1 MARGRWCSVAAVS
14 CLILVLLSAALP
26 CVADLSGDA
35 ADYRFIDAPEEVQL
49 FPVGVQTET
58 HRWGSKGH
66 RLTVGF
72 DSSRVLQGTAF
83 QVAVRIDSELTTG
96 PVKVKPRFV
105 TNTNAWR
112 EEGETDDL
120 YTYLSDLAA
129 QVASRGE
136 SGLEKLGPDAAAA
149 VAYVAA
155 APPRRLEQLSSSLPQ
170 EAYPP
175 LLPPRKKKA
184 ALVEGESRRLEVC
197 PDEFDEAQ
205 EKKRNEFLQ
214 KAGFN
219 SDMECDA
226 GVPVTPTRSRGKDAH
241 AKLQQLALPPE
252 YLPPNFPGC
261 EDSVLCGLQYCA
273 LVDCTRAV
281 TRAVDGGENLLWIPN
296 GSWELDLLFDWSPE
310 KVPLE
315 GDLHVE
321 VREVPPRAPGELR
334 LRGEGEEEPPGN
346 LALVASANLATL
358 FAALPRE
365 QIELQ
370 VENAGFPN
378 RPNIIG
384 LSAAQLEFSFSLA
397 STVPREQG
405 PMLRLRFP
413 AVACGTR
420 REALQSSGDPAWT
433 NQTLRECWD
442 VHNTCLSMSGG
453 GIFTSCE
460 EGYVEM
466 EGLEIRTI
474 TLHDP
479 KADVQKGTI
488 VLHGIY
494 PPTSNSTDVS
504 SEFLLEILQTYSE
517 ERVVQKAKISDCNQ
531 KLLNQLTGEYCFRE
545 RLTRQIDTTMDYAS
559 VSVVATQT
567 FFTPQLASVQ
577 ALVRAQPNDDYPFP
591 VTYTFVAPEEIYKGG
606 LELYIPQRT
615 FLYDPGPRER
625 YNPYTRQFFKV
636 ATTDLPIRPTSQGTK
651 VTLYPVT
658 MAKGETLTVFLP
670 LKAFSLASGAPW
682 PAPQAVAYPDGADK
696 EYSLR
701 MSNLRRKP
709 VAEVTRVSAPVY
721 TPGMVAAVMGPQL
734 QSLDGEGTLVSFQ
747 LKFGEKIPSGKLKI
761 WVTPKLNATVTSSGS
776 VDDTVT
782 GTCKA
787 WFRSVHELVSTIACQ
802 DSQGAFEFTLLPSS
816 LAAQFVE
823 GWVSLGIQLTKP
835 LGIFPYFNIAV
846 RDSASSLVYSVDLPT
861 GNIYQNPCIQRFS
874 SHLMKPRTTGY
885 SAKLLLVLQVINCN
899 NPAEPLRAMEEQVEP
914 LSFALPHIH
923 SLNEIDHISSVSIER
938 TSHPEQTS
946 LDRQAILLG
955 LDSKR
960 GSFFNASPPAR
971 STDSAATKEAAAC
984 RQEQEEGD
992 ARSSRCTM
1000 PSPSPIDPPSHI
1012 NPSFSPK
1019 HLPRD
1024 PRLAAASV
1032 HLTFPHPR
1040 GFGRV
1045 EEPVGFRD
1053 ALQQRN
1059 PLAMHASKLAGLP
1072 QQAIRTVVDL
1082 VVDAALGVEA
1092 TLMISDWGFKNF
1104 YGTGSEWCSAR
1115 GMECYGHD
1123 WTDAGVFQ
1131 WGARDAKP
1139 AVGQLPE
1146 EWKASRAT
1154 RAIQPVIEWRQSV
1167 SCDEIPPHLSVVI
1180 LLTEKKV
1187 ADEYEALLRQKPVYV
1202 PAPEWE
1208 DRPVHVHVIGFT
1220 EISYKP
1226 LEDPLKPLKEPPV
1239 TDTTNMIRA
1248 ALVDSEMSVVAEE
1261 KVFVSFSSAM
1271 PLAGQYEGDALISK
1285 LEEAL
1290 LLVTEE
1296 YAQSIVTVEIC
1307 RHPVPPP
1314 GYEFPW
1320 ATQRDEQN
1328 PTYRAIEV
1336 AYNGEPLQKMVEFHI
1351 PMSEIG
1357 VYTPAKLDWQFRMA
1371 CDGDFNPAE

>member
-1 MARGRWCSVAAVS
+1 MARGRWFSVATHS
-14 CLILVLLSAALP
+14 CLILSLLLAALP
-26 CVADLSGDA
+26 CLADLSGDA
-35 ADYRFIDAPEEVQL
+35 ADYRFLDTPEEVQL
-49 FPVGVQTET
+49 SPVG
-58 HRWGSKGH
+58 
-66 RLTVGF
+66 L
-72 DSSRVLQGTAF
+72 
-83 QVAVRIDSELTTG
+83 QVAVRIDSELSRQAPEPCVHSHLVWHPTWVRRHCSASNLELNCCDSPFCASPATG
-96 PVKVKPRFV
+96 PVELTPRFV
-105 TNTNAWR
+105 TNKNAWR
-112 EEGETDDL
+112 EEEETDDL
-120 YTYLSDLAA
+120 YTYLSDLALRA
-129 QVASRGE
+129 ASRGA
-136 SGLEKLGPDAAAA
+136 SGLEELGPDAAAA

-155 APPRRLEQLSSSLPQ
+155 APPRRLEQLSSSLPL

-184 ALVEGESRRLEVC
+184 ALERGGSRRLEVC
-197 PDEFDEAQ
+197 SDDFSEAE
-205 EKKRNEFLQ
+205 EKKRNELLK

-219 SDMECDA
+219 SNMECDA
-226 GVPVTPTRSRGKDAH
+226 GVSAPSTRSRGGGAH

-252 YLPPNFPGC
+252 YLPPNSPGC
-261 EDSVLCGLQYCA
+261 KDSVLCGLQYCA

-281 TRAVDGGENLLWIPN
+281 TRALGGGQNLLWIPN
-296 GSWELDLLFDWSPE
+296 GSWEIDLLFDWAAE

-315 GDLHVE
+315 GDLRME
-321 VREVPPRAPGELR
+321 VREVPPRPAGELR
-334 LRGEGEEEPPGN
+334 LRAEGEEEAPGN

-358 FAALPRE
+358 FAALPQE
-365 QIELQ
+365 QIGLE
-370 VENAGFPN
+370 VNNAGFPN

-384 LSAAQLEFSFSLA
+384 LFAAQLEFSFSLA
-397 STVPREQG
+397 KAIPREQG

-442 VHNTCLSMSGG
+442 VHRTCLSMSGG
-453 GIFTSCE
+453 GIFDSCE

-479 KADVQKGTI
+479 KADVK
-488 VLHGIY
+488 
-494 PPTSNSTDVS
+494 
-504 SEFLLEILQTYSE
+504 
-517 ERVVQKAKISDCNQ
+517 
-531 KLLNQLTGEYCFRE
+531 
-545 RLTRQIDTTMDYAS
+545 
-559 VSVVATQT
+559 
-567 FFTPQLASVQ
+567 
-577 ALVRAQPNDDYPFP
+577 ALVRAQPNEDYPFS

-625 YNPYTRQFFKV
+625 YNPYTKQFFKV
-636 ATTDLPIRPTSQGTK
+636 ATADLPIRHASHGTK

-658 MAKGETLTVFLP
+658 MAKGETLTVYLP

-709 VAEVTRVSAPVY
+709 VAEVTRISAPVY
-721 TPGMVAAVMGPQL
+721 TPGMVTAAMGPHL

-747 LKFGEKIPSGKLKI
+747 LKFGEEIPSGQLKI
-761 WVTPKLNATVTSSGS
+761 WVTPKLNATVTSSGTT
-776 VDDTVT
+776 DNTVT

-787 WFRSVHELVSTIACQ
+787 WFRSVHDAVSKIACPEG
-802 DSQGAFEFTLLPSS
+802 QGTFEFTLLPSS

-823 GWVSLGIQLTKP
+823 GWVSLGMRLTKP
-835 LGIFPYFNIAV
+835 VSIFPYFNIAV

-861 GNIYQNPCIQRFS
+861 GDSYQNPCIQRFS
-874 SHLMKPRTTGY
+874 SHLIKPKKTGY
-885 SAKLLLVLQVINCN
+885 SAKLLLVLQVVNCN
-899 NPAEPLRAMEEQVEP
+899 NPAEPLRAMKDQVEP
-914 LSFALPHIH
+914 LGFALPDIH
-923 SLNEIDHISSVSIER
+923 SLNKIDYISSVSIER
-938 TSHPEQTS
+938 TSHPEQMS

-955 LDSKR
+955 LESKR
-960 GSFFNASPPAR
+960 GSFFTVSQPMR
-971 STDSAATKEAAAC
+971 SADPAATKEAAAC
-984 RQEQEEGD
+984 TQKQEEEDGC
-992 ARSSRCTM
+992 SSRRTM
-1000 PSPSPIDPPSHI
+1000 SASSAVDPPGHI

-1019 HLPRD
+1019 YLPRD

-1032 HLTFPHPR
+1032 HLTFPHPK
-1040 GFGRV
+1040 GFGGL
-1045 EEPVGFRD
+1045 EQPVGFRD
-1053 ALQQRN
+1053 VPQRRN
-1059 PLAMHASKLAGLP
+1059 PLATHASMLAGVP
-1072 QQAIRTVVDL
+1072 QQAVRIVVDL
-1082 VVDAALGVEA
+1082 VVDAALGLEA
-1092 TLMISDWGFKNF
+1092 TLMISDWGFHNF
-1104 YGTGSEWCSAR
+1104 YNTGSEWCSAR

-1139 AVGQLPE
+1139 AVGELPE
-1146 EWKASRAT
+1146 EWKAVRAT
-1154 RAIQPVIEWRQSV
+1154 KAIQPVIEWRQSV
-1167 SCDEIPPHLSVVI
+1167 SCNEIPPHLSVVI

-1187 ADEYEALLRQKPVYV
+1187 ADEYEALLRQKHVYV

-1226 LEDPLKPLKEPPV
+1226 LEDPLKPLKEAPV

-1248 ALVDSEMSVVAEE
+1248 ALVDNEMSVIAEE
-1261 KVFVSFSSAM
+1261 RVFVSFSSAM
-1271 PLAGQYEGDALISK
+1271 PLVGQYEGDALISK
-1285 LEEAL
+1285 LEETL

-1307 RHPVPPP
+1307 RHPVPPT

-1336 AYNGEPLQKMVEFHI
+1336 TYNGEPLQKMVEFHI
-1351 PMSEIG
+1351 PKSEVG